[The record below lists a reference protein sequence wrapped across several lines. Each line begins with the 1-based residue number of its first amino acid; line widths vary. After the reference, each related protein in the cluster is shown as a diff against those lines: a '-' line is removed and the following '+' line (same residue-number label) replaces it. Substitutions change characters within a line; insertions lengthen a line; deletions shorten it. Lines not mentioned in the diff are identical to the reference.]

1 MIRKNILLM
10 ILLSAVMFNCSTVNT
25 LYIKNG
31 YLDKPDKMIK
41 RVIVVVDSSKKYSG
55 IRPLMLNIVKDVLE
69 LKKNYLVYKS
79 SAENMPDIICGE
91 TNKDSDIKIDGA
103 IKFTLDYARVMDDI
117 VDICIKGNLLQ
128 CNIEGSQWNAIA
140 DDECLSDNEDLRNL
154 TAVYKEKYGS
164 IADVYAAP
172 VFTLIQDLVKTMPDP
187 VLSDDEEMEKIELET
202 FEDSSLDFFKHLA
215 LFDMN
220 FKGLEE

>member
-1 MIRKNILLM
+1 MIKKKILLM

-31 YLDKPDKMIK
+31 YMDKPDKMIK
-41 RVIVVVDSSKKYSG
+41 RVIVVVDSSKECSE

-79 SAENMPDIICGE
+79 STENMPDIICGE
-91 TNKDSDIKIDGA
+91 INKESNIKIDGA
-103 IKFTLDYARVMDDI
+103 IKFTLDYARVKDDI

-128 CNIEGSQWNAIA
+128 CSIEGPQWNAIA
-140 DDECLSDNEDLRNL
+140 DDECRSGNDDLRNL
-154 TAVYKEKYGS
+154 TAVYREKYGS
-164 IADVYAAP
+164 IAEIYAAP
-172 VFTLIQDLVKTMPDP
+172 VFTLIQDLVKTMPNP
-187 VLSDDEEMEKIELET
+187 ILSDDEEMEKIELET
-202 FEDSSLDFFKHLA
+202 FEESSLEFFKHLA

-220 FKGLEE
+220 FKELGK